1 MDIIMMDMTMTKY
14 KVILST
20 LVFESIIQDNNI
32 NEYNYI

>member
-1 MDIIMMDMTMTKY
+1 MDIMMYMTMTKY

-32 NEYNYI
+32 NEYD

>member
-1 MDIIMMDMTMTKY
+1 MDIMMDMTMTKY
-14 KVILST
+14 KVILSI

>member
-1 MDIIMMDMTMTKY
+1 MDIMMYMKMTKY

-20 LVFESIIQDNNI
+20 LVFESIIQENNI

>member
-1 MDIIMMDMTMTKY
+1 MNIMMDMTMTKY

-32 NEYNYI
+32 NEYNYL

>member
-1 MDIIMMDMTMTKY
+1 MYMTMTKY
-14 KVILST
+14 KAILST

>member
-1 MDIIMMDMTMTKY
+1 MDIMMDMTMTKY

-32 NEYNYI
+32 NEYNYQ

>member
-1 MDIIMMDMTMTKY
+1 MYMKMTKY

>member
-1 MDIIMMDMTMTKY
+1 MDIMIDMTMTKY

-32 NEYNYI
+32 NECDYL

>member
-1 MDIIMMDMTMTKY
+1 MNIMMDMTIPKY